1 MKLLGN
7 LILLN
12 PIKEVDKKTKS
23 GLAYVEH
30 EEKTNSK
37 LCTVVEVADKVK
49 TVKKGDKVFV
59 HRYIGSVV
67 TIDHEDMIIVNERD
81 IMAKITG
88 DEE

>member
-12 PIKEVDKKTKS
+12 PIKEVNKKTKS

-30 EEKTNSK
+30 KEKTNSK